1 MDHRYGVLYYLQ
13 KPWQTYFLRRE
24 KYRGKPE
31 LESLLLN
38 LVLLSSWMVI
48 VFLVA
53 TMFVCIM
60 GHAIRSEKLEY
71 RQYRRIMR
79 IMEQSKKQETEVVV
93 TTLHENDISVNT
105 ALIPL

>member
-1 MDHRYGVLYYLQ
+1 
-13 KPWQTYFLRRE
+13 
-24 KYRGKPE
+24 

-38 LVLLSSWMVI
+38 LVLLSSWMV
-48 VFLVA
+48 
-53 TMFVCIM
+53 MFVCIM